1 MNSMPLNGINGVN
14 NMLQSGVSPSCIAAQ
29 ANLMNNPNPMSSVQ
43 QAIDANGQQGTSGP
57 MQTNQQP
64 TSIQNL
70 TPQQGGQ
77 AQQQVPDFSVQNGGS
92 GPVIERPSTLAPAG
106 SLPGAN
112 QLFPNIVP
120 EEIPVSFSPTSLQ
133 YLNGFLRSQIG
144 RRVTVEFLV
153 GSNTMSER
161 SGILLGV
168 GVNYILLNEIEGDDV
183 IACDF
188 YNIKFIHFYF

>member
-1 MNSMPLNGINGVN
+1 MKSMSMNGSNPMQAT
-14 NMLQSGVSPSCIAAQ
+14 MSPSCMAAQ
-29 ANLMNNPNPMSSVQ
+29 ANLMNNPNPPSTVQ

-57 MQTNQQP
+57 QQMGTQQP
-64 TSIQNL
+64 VPIQSL
-70 TPQQGGQ
+70 ASQQGGQ
-77 AQQQVPDFSVQNGGS
+77 AQQSVPNFAVPDTGNT
-92 GPVIERPSTLAPAG
+92 GPLVSPSSLAPLG
-106 SLPGAN
+106 TIPGAA

-153 GSNTMSER
+153 GSNTLSER

>member
-1 MNSMPLNGINGVN
+1 MNSMFLNGN
-14 NMLQSGVSPSCIAAQ
+14 NPMQAAMSPSCMAAQ
-29 ANLMNNPNPMSSVQ
+29 ANLMNNPNPPSTVQ

-57 MQTNQQP
+57 QQMSTQQP
-64 TSIQNL
+64 VLIQSL
-70 TPQQGGQ
+70 IPPQSGQ
-77 AQQQVPDFSVQNGGS
+77 SSQNIPDFAVPDTGNGS
-92 GPVIERPSTLAPAG
+92 PIVNPSMLAPAG
-106 SLPGAN
+106 TLPGAN

-120 EEIPVSFSPTSLQ
+120 EEIPVSLSPTSLQ

-153 GSNTMSER
+153 GSSTLSER

>member
-1 MNSMPLNGINGVN
+1 MNSMPMN
-14 NMLQSGVSPSCIAAQ
+14 NLSSMQPSVSPSCMAAQ
-29 ANLMNNPNPMSSVQ
+29 ANLMNNPNPPSSVQ
-43 QAIDANGQQGTSGP
+43 QAIDANGQGGTSGP
-57 MQTNQQP
+57 QQSP
-64 TSIQNL
+64 YTPNY
-70 TPQQGGQ
+70 PQQNWQSGMQGQ
-77 AQQQVPDFSVQNGGS
+77 QNTPSFAIPDTGNAGPLVP
-92 GPVIERPSTLAPAG
+92 PSSLAPIG
-106 SLPGAN
+106 SLPGAT
-112 QLFPNIVP
+112 QLFPNLVP
-120 EEIPVSFSPTSLQ
+120 EEIPVSLSPTSLQ

-153 GSNTMSER
+153 GSNTLSER